1 MAFSCG
7 VFAFAQS
14 KLAAC
19 AMPLANSNTIQQ
31 PFRITRHPHNLNP
44 SAYPGYSAH
53 GTNFTI
59 LAYKPSMQCVGT
71 LSWSGMGLG
80 TLVNCPSDK
89 SLSQRAPVRPSRR
102 RMEAPE
108 IAVRRTPSA
117 GDPQSGVTNSPATFL
132 PRTEVRPL
140 DVDWSQ
146 IVRRCMDGDSGAWA
160 EMVRTHHK
168 RVYGL
173 CYRFTGNVADAEDLT
188 QDVFLKIYS
197 NLVSFDASRGS
208 LQVWI
213 TTMTRNL
220 LVDNF
225 RRTRNQRATGSLDDG
240 WESVEELKPIDRLT
254 SKGPSQHE
262 LAAQKE
268 LSAMVQSALARVSVE
283 LREAVILRDL
293 QDMDYKEIA
302 QVLGIPEGT
311 VKSRI
316 SRGRA
321 ELARLLERSRR
332 EVM

>member
-1 MAFSCG
+1 
-7 VFAFAQS
+7 
-14 KLAAC
+14 
-19 AMPLANSNTIQQ
+19 
-31 PFRITRHPHNLNP
+31 
-44 SAYPGYSAH
+44 
-53 GTNFTI
+53 
-59 LAYKPSMQCVGT
+59 MQCVGT
-71 LSWSGMGLG
+71 LSWSVMGLATPPKPPRRNFHPSETG
-80 TLVNCPSDK
+80 TGLPPARKDSGDT
-89 SLSQRAPVRPSRR
+89 RIATHGAR
-102 RMEAPE
+102 
-108 IAVRRTPSA
+108 AVRE
-117 GDPQSGVTNSPATFL
+117 
-132 PRTEVRPL
+132 EVRPL
-140 DVDWSQ
+140 EIDWSQ
-146 IVRRCMDGDSGAWA
+146 VVRRCMDGDSGAWA
-160 EMVRTHHK
+160 ELVRTHHR

-197 NLVSFDASRGS
+197 NLSSFDILRGS

-225 RRTRNQRATGSLDDG
+225 RRTKNQRATGSLDEG
-240 WESVEELKPIDRLT
+240 WDVTDELRPVDRLT
-254 SKGPSQHE
+254 ARGPSPHE
-262 LAAQKE
+262 SAAQKE
-268 LSAMVQSALARVSVE
+268 LAKMVQEALARVSVE

-321 ELARLLERSRR
+321 ELARLLERNKR

>member
-1 MAFSCG
+1 MAT
-7 VFAFAQS
+7 
-14 KLAAC
+14 LAG
-19 AMPLANSNTIQQ
+19 P
-31 PFRITRHPHNLNP
+31 TRHHCDLPPANRDSVSWP
-44 SAYPGYSAH
+44 PAH
-53 GTNFTI
+53 VQDSP
-59 LAYKPSMQCVGT
+59 A
-71 LSWSGMGLG
+71 
-80 TLVNCPSDK
+80 
-89 SLSQRAPVRPSRR
+89 APP
-102 RMEAPE
+102 
-108 IAVRRTPSA
+108 AVRHGRVEVNA
-117 GDPQSGVTNSPATFL
+117 L
-132 PRTEVRPL
+132 ETEHSQ
-140 DVDWSQ
+140 DWNQ

-160 EMVRTHHK
+160 ELVRTHHR

-173 CYRFTGNVADAEDLT
+173 CYRFTGNPTDAEDLT
-188 QDVFLKIYS
+188 QDVFLKVYS
-197 NLVSFDASRGS
+197 NLSSFDTGRGS

-225 RRTRNQRATGSLDDG
+225 RRTRNLRATGSLDEG

-254 SKGPSQHE
+254 SKSQSPHE
-262 LAAQKE
+262 AAAQKE
-268 LSAMVQSALARVSVE
+268 LAKMVQSALARVSVE

-321 ELARLLERSRR
+321 ELARLLERNKR